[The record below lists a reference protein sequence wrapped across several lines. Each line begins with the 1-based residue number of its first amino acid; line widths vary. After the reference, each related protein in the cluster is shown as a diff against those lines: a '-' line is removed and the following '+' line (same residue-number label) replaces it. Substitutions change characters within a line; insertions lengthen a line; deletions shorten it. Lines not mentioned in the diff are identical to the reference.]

1 MEENEVLEK
10 PWHRK
15 QKTKMEPKNRTRECA
30 LDSAGSGLF
39 ASQIDFAPWRVSDK
53 N

>member
-1 MEENEVLEK
+1 VEESEVLEK
-10 PWHRK
+10 HRHRR
-15 QKTKMEPKNRTRECA
+15 QKTKMEPKSRTRECA

-39 ASQIDFAPWRVSDK
+39 ASQIDFAIWRVSDK